1 MSQYTKSSSSSSY
14 SAHPFTLD
22 GGTSQTSATFDPMNF
37 VHQMWKGFCVP
48 PPNPDDNRT
57 HGGDTSE
64 ERYEQHFRTADTAN
78 VTKDIPRCI
87 DLTSQTINCKYN
99 TAAIDHKDRPRLDS
113 YEFDNCDCKDR
124 DAATSMMIIS
134 HDSYDDDEF
143 DEINEDNCGHRHDSS
158 CKLRKDNVAV
168 DHVVDDEKFNVHDDS
183 MIALTSSYT
192 NRMIRVTRGLGNFI
206 IAILFM
212 ALTMYMIQKLQE
224 QESPPY
230 YHHNFYIHSKINH
243 HESSLWRWHLK

>member
-14 SAHPFTLD
+14 FAHPFTLD
-22 GGTSQTSATFDPMNF
+22 SGTSQTSATFDPMNF
-37 VHQMWKGFCVP
+37 VQQMWKGFCI
-48 PPNPDDNRT
+48 PPNPDDSRT
-57 HGGDTSE
+57 HVGDASE
-64 ERYEQHFRTADTAN
+64 ERYEQHFRKADTAT

-87 DLTSQTINCKYN
+87 DLTSQTINRNYN
-99 TAAIDHKDRPRLDS
+99 TAAIDNKDRPRLDS
-113 YEFDNCDCKDR
+113 YEFDNCDCKDTA
-124 DAATSMMIIS
+124 AATLMVIIS
-134 HDSYDDDEF
+134 HDSYDDD
-143 DEINEDNCGHRHDSS
+143 DDKINEDNCSHQHDSS
-158 CKLRKDNVAV
+158 CKVKKGDVAV
-168 DHVVDDEKFNVHDDS
+168 DHVVDDEKYNAQDDS

-206 IAILFM
+206 SAILFM

-224 QESPPY
+224 QESPPF